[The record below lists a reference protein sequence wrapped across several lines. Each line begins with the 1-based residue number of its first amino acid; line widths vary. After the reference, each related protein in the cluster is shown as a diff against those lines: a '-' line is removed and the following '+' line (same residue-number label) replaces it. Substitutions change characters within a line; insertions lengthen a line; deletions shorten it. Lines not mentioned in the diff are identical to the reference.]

1 MPITLNG
8 DTGTTGNLANGDLQV
23 NGVTVGKGAGTI
35 ATNTAVGADALVANT
50 TGSRNSAFGINA
62 LKTNTTGASNSSLGI
77 NALFSN
83 TTGGTNTAIGDS
95 ALNANTTG
103 SNNTAL
109 GHQAGSTNSTGA
121 KNTFVGARA
130 GLVATG
136 SNNTIIGEEAGLA
149 LSTGAGNTFVGAYSP
164 AQGGAGEQITTGALN
179 TILGAYTGN
188 QNGLD
193 IRTKSNNIVLSDG
206 AGNPR
211 YTLYDVG
218 NVSTSVVD
226 IAPSNSGVGGLHF
239 VTGFNTSGGAQG
251 WWLIA
256 TRVNSVTIIASS
268 NATGLTVNFG
278 QTFSVRLNAVTT
290 SGTIQISCT
299 TIS

>member
-1 MPITLNG
+1 MALTKVQSGLLSNGGGDIATNAALGTGSLNSN
-8 DTGTTGNLANGDLQV
+8 TTGAN
-23 NGVTVGKGAGTI
+23 
-35 ATNTAVGADALVANT
+35 NTAVGNNALAANT
-50 TGSRNSAFGINA
+50 SAAN
-62 LKTNTTGASNSSLGI
+62 
-77 NALFSN
+77 
-83 TTGGTNTAIGDS
+83 NTAIGYE
-95 ALNANTTG
+95 
-103 SNNTAL
+103 
-109 GHQAGSTNSTGA
+109 AGFTNITGA
-121 KNTFVGARA
+121 KNTFFGSRA
-130 GLVATG
+130 GRVSTG
-136 SNNTIIGEEAGLA
+136 NNNTIIGEEAGLA
-149 LSTGAGNTFVGAYSP
+149 LSTGAGNTFVGAYNP
-164 AQGGAGEQITTGALN
+164 AQGGSGEQITTGALN

-193 IRTKSNNIVLSDG
+193 IRTKSNNIVVSDG

-226 IAPSNSGVGGLHF
+226 IAPSNSGIGGLHF
-239 VTGFNTSGGAQG
+239 VTGFNISGGAQG